1 MAPPGADPLSAGA
14 HTITVFGVPQ
24 RYHVHGSGPVC
35 LVQPGG
41 PGVFWEYLRM
51 PALEVH
57 LTMVYVEALGTGDS
71 GRLASHPD
79 GYTRSLY
86 AEAIDR
92 LVDHL
97 RLDKVHLLGHS
108 YGGFVAQRYALDHP
122 DRVSGL
128 ILYESLAATTAEQ
141 GVEAA
146 RQVAEFTARNAGNPE
161 VPDVVAAFRAVGR
174 ITDDAEL
181 TTALRGLLPA
191 YFADFWGSEG
201 KFCPLR
207 ASVRVAYLSGRDAN
221 HVPDPIDDRA
231 ALPALAV
238 PTLVVVGRYDV
249 ICGVRWAEELHGLIP
264 VSRLEILE
272 NSGHFGHLE
281 EPDDFAVVV
290 RYFVEATRT

>member
-1 MAPPGADPLSAGA
+1 MAPPGADPLRAGA
-14 HTITVFGVPQ
+14 NTITVHGVPQ

-57 LTMVYVEALGTGDS
+57 LTMVYVEPLGTGDS
-71 GRLASHPD
+71 GRLATHPD

-97 RLDKVHLLGHS
+97 GLDEVHLLGHS

-128 ILYESLAATTAEQ
+128 ILYESAAAIGAEQ
-141 GVEAA
+141 GIEAA
-146 RQVAEFTARNAGNPE
+146 RQVAELAARNAGNPE
-161 VPDVVAAFRAVGR
+161 VAGVLAAFRAIGR

-181 TTALRGLLPA
+181 TAALRGLLPA
-191 YFADFWGSEG
+191 YFADFWGRERE
-201 KFCPLR
+201 FCPLR
-207 ASVRVAYLSGRDAN
+207 EALRTAYVTGRDTN
-221 HVPDPIDDRA
+221 RVPDVIDDRA
-231 ALPALAV
+231 ALPGLSV
-238 PTLVVVGRYDV
+238 PTLVLVGRYDF
-249 ICGVRWAEELHGLIP
+249 ICGVPWAEELHALIP
-264 VSRLEILE
+264 MSRLEILE
-272 NSGHFGHLE
+272 NSGHMGHLE
-281 EPDDFAVVV
+281 QADDFAVVV
-290 RYFVEATRT
+290 RYFVEATRI